1 MIKLKGVL
9 LIAIALNVPQL
20 HAEGLLSI
28 YQQALQ
34 EDPQLKSAEFKVEVG
49 GAQKGQALGQLLPQV
64 GASANWSE
72 NKQVGLVQEGTN
84 KSYSGTRY
92 YVSLTQSIIDFAK
105 FWEWRQSQE
114 VENQFAS
121 ELIEAQHGLIFNVVQ
136 RYFGVLDAQDQL
148 YLTQQEKEATAN
160 ELEQVKKQ
168 YAKQLIK
175 ITDLYEVEARLD
187 QIKADEI
194 EAESALIIAKQSL
207 KELTNNYPQQLDKLR
222 ENVEYKELEGKLEDW
237 IALAKS
243 ENPLIAA
250 QISAIEAA
258 RDNVAVQKSKYLPV
272 VDLQLN
278 YYDTNTGYQSTK
290 LANPFQTEVAALNVT
305 VPIFTGGTTT
315 HRMYEAQSRLAM
327 SKEDNES
334 KMRAL
339 VKETSDAFSA
349 SNANARRI
357 KASEKALSSA
367 VKSREAM
374 QSALKLGVETV
385 GDLLRAQQLEYK
397 AKRELAR
404 SKYEYVINRVRFLKA
419 VGTVSEDNLQEIN
432 AWLVK

>member
-1 MIKLKGVL
+1 MIKLKNVL
-9 LIAIALNVPQL
+9 LITIALSTPQL
-20 HAEGLLSI
+20 KAESLISI
-28 YQQALQ
+28 YQQALL
-34 EDPQLKSAEFKVEVG
+34 EDPQLKSAEFKLEVG

-64 GASANWSE
+64 SATANWSE
-72 NKQVGLVQEGTN
+72 NKQVGYVARGSNTN
-84 KSYSGTRY
+84 YSGTRY
-92 YVSLTQSIIDFAK
+92 YVSLTQSVVDFAK

-148 YLTQQEKEATAN
+148 YLTQQEKEATGN

-168 YAKQLIK
+168 YDKQLIK
-175 ITDLYEVEARLD
+175 ITDLYEVEARFD

-194 EAESALIIAKQSL
+194 EAESTLIIAKQSL
-207 KELTNNYPQQLDKLR
+207 KELTNNYPQQLDRLR
-222 ENVEYKELEGKLEDW
+222 ETVEYKELEGKLEDW

-243 ENPLIAA
+243 ENPLLAS

-278 YYDTNTGYQSTK
+278 YYDTNTGYQSIQYQQ
-290 LANPFQTEVAALNVT
+290 PYQTEVAALNVT

-327 SKEDNES
+327 SKEESES

-404 SKYEYVINRVRFLKA
+404 SKYQYVINRVRFLKA
-419 VGTVSEDNLQEIN
+419 VGTVSEDNLQEIS